1 MSVVDDLFSV
11 RGQVA
16 LVTGGA
22 SGLGYAFS
30 SILADAGATV
40 VVADWDAGGLEKSV
54 AALGESA
61 AAAGG
66 GQVSGGKLDVSDH
79 AAVHAFVDG
88 IVAEH
93 GRIDIAFANA
103 GVARGRPPLLAEGWL
118 DDMSMTD
125 YNALIDVNLH
135 GAVYTV
141 QAAAKHMKRQ
151 KSGSIVT
158 TASTAGLRNDPYTP
172 YSYTI
177 AKAAVINFT
186 KQAAHDLA
194 RWGVR
199 VNAIA
204 PGPFKTNLG
213 GKREPTSADAE
224 AMWRSVVPLGRMGT
238 PPEIRGL
245 ALLLASGAGSF
256 MTGGVYPIDGGAL
269 LQGPSLP
276 PFEG

>member
-1 MSVVDDLFSV
+1 MSVVDELFDV

-30 SILADAGATV
+30 SILADAGANL
-40 VVADWDAGGLEKSV
+40 VVADVDAEGLQ
-54 AALGESA
+54 AAVKELSA
-61 AAAGG
+61 N
-66 GQVSGGKLDVSDH
+66 GQTVSGIQLDVSDS
-79 AAVHAFVDG
+79 AAVHAAVDG
-88 IVAEH
+88 IVEQH

-103 GVARGRPPLLAEGWL
+103 GIARGRSPKLPEGTL
-118 DDMSMTD
+118 DEMSMED
-125 YNALIDVNLH
+125 YNALIDINLH
-135 GAVYTV
+135 GVVYTA
-141 QAAAKHMKRQ
+141 QAAARHMKKQR
-151 KSGSIVT
+151 SGSIVT
-158 TASTAGLRNDPYTP
+158 TASTAGLRNDPFTS

-204 PGPFKTNLG
+204 PGPFQTHIG
-213 GKREPTSADAE
+213 GKGPVSPEAN
-224 AMWRSVVPLGRMGT
+224 AMWSAVVPLGRMGN
-238 PPEIRGL
+238 PKEIRGL
-245 ALLLASGAGSF
+245 ALLLASPAGSF

-276 PFEG
+276 TLE